1 MEYGIIFSVSDLY
14 IVSTP
19 IGNLKD
25 ITLRAI
31 EVLRAVDLIL
41 AEDTRKTIR
50 LLSHLKIKKPLES
63 FHEHNEKTKIDQI
76 LHRLATVTS
85 VALVS
90 DAGTPLISDPGFK
103 LVREAVKRGIKVTPI
118 PGASS
123 ILVSLVASGLPTDQ
137 FLFLGYLPKKLGKQ
151 NEILQFI
158 ERVTSARPTTIV
170 LFESPFRIKRPL
182 QALADRFPNKETVIA
197 REVTK
202 IHEEFIRGILKE
214 VLKKD
219 FPTKGEFTLLLR

>member
-1 MEYGIIFSVSDLY
+1 VSDLY

-25 ITLRAI
+25 ITLRAM
-31 EVLRAVDLIL
+31 EVLRTVDLIL
-41 AEDTRKTIR
+41 AEDTRKTNR
-50 LLSHLKIKKPLES
+50 LLSHLEIKKPLES
-63 FHEHNEKTKIDQI
+63 FHEHSEEGKIEFI
-76 LHRLATVTS
+76 ISKISSGIS

-123 ILVSLVASGLPTDQ
+123 VLAPLVASGLPTDQ

-158 ERVTSARPTTIV
+158 ERVTSARSTTIV
-170 LFESPFRIKRPL
+170 LFESPFRIKKTL
-182 QALADRFPNKETVIA
+182 QALANRFPSKETVIA

-214 VLKKD
+214 VSKKD

>member
-1 MEYGIIFSVSDLY
+1 MSDLY

-25 ITLRAI
+25 ITFRAV
-31 EVLRAVDLIL
+31 EVLGAVDLIL
-41 AEDTRKTIR
+41 AEDTRKTSR
-50 LLSHLKIKKPLES
+50 LLSHLKINKPLES
-63 FHEHNEKTKIDQI
+63 FHEHNEKIKTDQT
-76 LHRLATVTS
+76 LHRLAAGTS

-90 DAGTPLISDPGFK
+90 NAGTPLVSDPGFK
-103 LVREAVKRGIKVTPI
+103 LVREAIKKGVKVIPI

-123 ILVSLVASGLPTDQ
+123 ILACLVASGLSTDQ

-158 ERVTSARPTTIV
+158 EKVTSTRSTTIV
-170 LFESPFRIKRPL
+170 LFESPFRIKKTL
-182 QALADRFPNKETVIA
+182 QALANRFPSKETVIA

-202 IHEEFIRGILKE
+202 IHEEFIRGTLKE
-214 VLKKD
+214 VSKKD